1 VIEEARCPNCGTS
14 LHGGETNC
22 AKCGFVRK
30 IVHFAND
37 TSEKELL
44 ASRPLPLRAWWIL
57 SLLFIVPLGACGGCW
72 AFGFSIDNSNDG
84 FINQAFYVEV
94 VSIAIGL
101 VMLLVNIVVSVWRQ
115 K

>member
-1 VIEEARCPNCGTS
+1 MIEHSECPNCGNS
-14 LHGGETNC
+14 MSGGATNC
-22 AKCGFVRK
+22 AKCGYVRK

-44 ASRPLPLRAWWIL
+44 ASRPLPFRAWWIL

-84 FINQAFYVEV
+84 FINQASFVEIVSV
-94 VSIAIGL
+94 VIGL
-101 VMLLVNIVVSVWRQ
+101 VMLLVNIVVWVWRHI
-115 K
+115 

>member
-1 VIEEARCPNCGTS
+1 MIEETSCPNCHTN
-14 LHGGETNC
+14 LPGGAIYC

-44 ASRPLPLRAWWIL
+44 ASKPLPFRAWWIL

-72 AFGFSIDNSNDG
+72 VLGFSIDHPDRG
-84 FINQAFYVEV
+84 FMNQASFVEI
-94 VSIAIGL
+94 VSVAIGL
-101 VMLLVNIVVSVWRQ
+101 VMLLVNIVVWVWRHI
-115 K
+115 